1 MSIHTNLTGSS
12 RNTNDWLTE
21 QREARDDIKI
31 EDIWKEFA
39 PSVPPLP
46 DKSTVFDHQP
56 DLNVYFHTKSRP
68 EIQNGFYPINTNAY
82 NRHRPHPSA
91 N

>member
-1 MSIHTNLTGSS
+1 MTKAVNNVNSYKFDRIKQEYF
-12 RNTNDWLTE
+12 NDWLTE

-46 DKSTVFDHQP
+46 D
-56 DLNVYFHTKSRP
+56 
-68 EIQNGFYPINTNAY
+68 EIYEY
-82 NRHRPHPSA
+82 
-91 N
+91 